1 MLVNLIIHASR
12 KINLENNS
20 FETNILNIFPA
31 SFSLAQVRRS
41 LESICIRKA
50 RRYIL
55 QLALWISK
63 LFIELAN
70 RNDRVYLTLDCCGI
84 NKDGPG
90 KFGTEADKPD
100 FQTCYFDI
108 ANNE

>member
-1 MLVNLIIHASR
+1 MHPEKSIWRTIFS
-12 KINLENNS
+12 
-20 FETNILNIFPA
+20 ETNILNIFPA
-31 SFSLAQVRRS
+31 SVSLAHVRRS
-41 LESICIRKA
+41 LESICIRKT

-70 RNDRVYLTLDCCGI
+70 RNDRIYLTLDSCGI

-90 KFGTEADKPD
+90 RFRTEVNKPD
-100 FQTCYFDI
+100 F
-108 ANNE
+108 